1 MTVSR
6 SGINE
11 VSSKDFTFIAAFL
24 TSLGVG
30 AVLMQIRVTQQTSK
44 ANTKS
49 WDGVR
54 VREENIAD

>member
-1 MTVSR
+1 M
-6 SGINE
+6 NE
-11 VSSKDFTFIAAFL
+11 ASSKDFTFITAFL

-44 ANTKS
+44 ANNKS

-54 VREENIAD
+54 VRKENIVD